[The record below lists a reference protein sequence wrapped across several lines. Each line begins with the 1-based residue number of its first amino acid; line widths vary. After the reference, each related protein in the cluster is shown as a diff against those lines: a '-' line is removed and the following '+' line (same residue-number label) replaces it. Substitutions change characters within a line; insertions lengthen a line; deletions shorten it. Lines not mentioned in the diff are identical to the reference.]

1 MKLAYDCCSCH
12 DSDLGCL
19 GEITNF
25 CDILPEQNVIRC
37 CDVLEPC
44 QFENCCADFLCNAFC
59 GTTIPSIGDSG
70 PLGDNPPL
78 YEDLVL
84 KIDDV
89 INIVPKVE
97 KPEKKDVISYL
108 NGEFPP
114 EIVWWKQKKNC
125 VTLIKI
131 ISV

>member
-12 DSDLGCL
+12 DSIPACL

-59 GTTIPSIGDSG
+59 GTTIPSIGGSG

-97 KPEKKDVISYL
+97 KSEKKDVIS
-108 NGEFPP
+108 
-114 EIVWWKQKKNC
+114 
-125 VTLIKI
+125 
-131 ISV
+131 

>member
-1 MKLAYDCCSCH
+1 VKLAYDCCSCH
-12 DSDLGCL
+12 DCDLGCL
-19 GEITNF
+19 GPITNF
-25 CDILPEQNVIRC
+25 CDICQEQNVIHC
-37 CDVLEPC
+37 GDVLEPC
-44 QFENCCADFLCNAFC
+44 HFENCCADFLCNAFSH
-59 GTTIPSIGDSG
+59 GSTIGDSG

-97 KPEKKDVISYL
+97 KSEKKDVISYL

-114 EIVWWKQKKNC
+114 EIV
-125 VTLIKI
+125 
-131 ISV
+131 

>member
-19 GEITNF
+19 GPITNF
-25 CDILPEQNVIRC
+25 CDILPEQNVIHC

-70 PLGDNPPL
+70 PMNP
-78 YEDLVL
+78 EDIGDLVL
-84 KIDDV
+84 KTDDV
-89 INIVPKVE
+89 KKIAEKVE
-97 KPEKKDVISYL
+97 KSQKKDVISYL

-114 EIVWWKQKKNC
+114 EIV
-125 VTLIKI
+125 
-131 ISV
+131 